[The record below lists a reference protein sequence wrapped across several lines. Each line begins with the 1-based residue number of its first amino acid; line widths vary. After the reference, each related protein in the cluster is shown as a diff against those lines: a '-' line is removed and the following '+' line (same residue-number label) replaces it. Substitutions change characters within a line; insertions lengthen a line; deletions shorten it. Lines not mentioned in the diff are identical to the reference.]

1 MNDTPSHINR
11 KLSELLQK
19 KTSTERYMMGW
30 SMHETSKYLITQ
42 AIMKENPQFTET
54 DLKKELFLRFY
65 QDDFNE
71 EQKEKILNHLEKYYS
86 NKRKRSER
94 GLTF

>member
-1 MNDTPSHINR
+1 MNDTPPHINR
-11 KLSELLQK
+11 KLCELLRK
-19 KTSTERYMMGW
+19 KTSTERYMMSW
-30 SMHETSKYLITQ
+30 SMYETSKYLITQ

-65 QDDFNE
+65 RDDFNE

-86 NKRKRSER
+86 LKQA
-94 GLTF
+94 